1 MKHVLLL
8 RHAKSSWD
16 DASLA
21 DFDRPLAERGRDAA
35 PRVGAW
41 MKAEGLVPDAVL
53 TSGAQRAVETW
64 ELVRPHLHDPHSR
77 VEDNLYMASPEQ
89 IRAWLRML
97 QSAIASVL
105 LIGHN
110 PGFEELAARL
120 AGDGKKK
127 ALKRMKKK
135 YPTAALAVLRFDV
148 GDWKEIEWGGGY
160 LERFVRP
167 KDL

>member
-1 MKHVLLL
+1 MKHVYLL

-21 DFDRPLAERGRDAA
+21 DFDRPLADRGRDAA
-35 PRVGAW
+35 PRMGEY
-41 MKAEGLVPDAVL
+41 MKAEGLIPDAVL
-53 TSGAQRAVETW
+53 TSGAQRALETW
-64 ELVRPHLHDPHSR
+64 DLVRPSIGEPVSR
-77 VEDNLYMASPEQ
+77 VENNLYMASPDL
-89 IRAWLRML
+89 IFSWLRML
-97 QSAIASVL
+97 QDDVSSVL

-110 PGFEELAARL
+110 PGFEELAIRL

-127 ALKRMKKK
+127 ALKRIRKK
-135 YPTAALAVLRFDV
+135 YPTGALAVIRFDV
-148 GDWKEIEWGGGY
+148 EQWSGIAWGGAY

>member
-1 MKHVLLL
+1 MRHVYLL

-21 DFDRPLAERGRDAA
+21 DFDRPLADRGMSAA
-35 PRVGAW
+35 PRMGEY
-41 MKAEGLVPDAVL
+41 MKAEELIPDAVL
-53 TSGAQRAVETW
+53 TSGAKRALQTW
-64 ELVRPHLHDPHSR
+64 ELVRPHIGDPVSR
-77 VEDNLYMASPEQ
+77 VEDNLYMASPDL
-89 IRAWLRML
+89 IFSWLRML
-97 QSAIASVL
+97 PADVMSVL

-110 PGFEELAARL
+110 PGFEELAIRL

-127 ALKRMKKK
+127 ALERMRKK

-148 GDWKEIEWGGGY
+148 DAWSTIAWGGAF